1 MPLFSFI
8 RRSGFFIFFA
18 IFLLLSSCL
27 SRKADYGIPDFTDER
42 IFVKE
47 TEDIKKERETAPLR
61 SLWRSALLVREM
73 QKRPDDFENK
83 DSFLGPA
90 QVLFDECASYM
101 QKLVS
106 EKNRDKKYA
115 DALRFAESLETAY
128 SALGLA
134 FEPNAEFSKAR
145 MEADTAFKN
154 LPVLQSR
161 QADKTLADLIQG
173 SVTVWVDLG
182 VKVEK
187 GMGYAARVI
196 GSGFFIDERGY
207 IVTNHHVIADL
218 VDPKYEGYG
227 KLYIKKASDS
237 ETRIPAKVIGWD
249 KTLDLALLKTEIR
262 PPSVFTLGS
271 SENLAVGE
279 RIYAIGSPAGLE
291 STITSGIV
299 SSFDRKLLST
309 VSVMQIDAAVNS
321 GNSGGPLVNEK
332 GEVQGIVFAGLPAF
346 QGLNFAIP
354 VEYLKAVL
362 ELLYS
367 GGEVRHAWMGAY
379 GRTFKHKPSDQ
390 TGAGVEILYVM
401 PGSSASRAGLL
412 PGDIVSAVNGKA
424 VRNIEDL
431 QFVLI
436 GCRPDSLVRIEY
448 RRPAK
453 TETAPPDDKVRAD
466 NKTAAE
472 GKTGADNKTP
482 ADGKQQS
489 ADDKVG
495 AQIPGEALVC
505 FNVRPEYP
513 GKTIYEREAENRMFY
528 PLFGMEL
535 VPSSVGNKRKF
546 TVRSVVKGGIAD
558 ESGFS
563 PNDPVEIIRTKL
575 FEDEGAVY
583 AEIYTKK
590 RKSGYLD
597 VNLAV
602 GAPLDSLYLF

>member
-1 MPLFSFI
+1 MALPMFI
-8 RRSGFFIFFA
+8 RRTGFLFFLGV
-18 IFLLLSSCL
+18 FLLLGSCL
-27 SRKADYGIPDFTDER
+27 SRKAGYDIPDFTDER
-42 IFVKE
+42 IFTKE
-47 TEDIKKERETAPLR
+47 TDDIKKEREAEPMR

-73 QKRPDDFENK
+73 TARSDDFEHK
-83 DSFLGPA
+83 TSFLRRA
-90 QVLFDECASYM
+90 QGLFDECALYT
-101 QKLVS
+101 QNLVY
-106 EKNRDKKYA
+106 EKNRDKEYA
-115 DALRFAESLETAY
+115 DALLLAESLETAY
-128 SALGLA
+128 TAVGFV
-134 FEPNAEFSKAR
+134 FEQRDEFTKAR
-145 MEADTAFKN
+145 IEAETAFKN
-154 LPVLQSR
+154 LPVL
-161 QADKTLADLIQG
+161 AVTAEEKTLAALIQG

-207 IVTNHHVIADL
+207 IITNHHVIADL

-249 KTLDLALLKTEIR
+249 ETLDIALLKTEIK

-271 SENLAVGE
+271 SKNIAVGE

-299 SSFDRKLLST
+299 SSFDRNLLST

-354 VEYLKAVL
+354 VEYLKTVL

-367 GGEVRHAWMGAY
+367 GGEVRHAWIGAY
-379 GRTFKHKPSDQ
+379 GRTFKNKPSDKAG
-390 TGAGVEILYVM
+390 TGVEILYIM
-401 PGSSASRAGLL
+401 PGSSASRSGLL
-412 PGDIVSAVNGKA
+412 PGDIISAVNGKN
-424 VRNIEDL
+424 VDSLEDL
-431 QFVLI
+431 QTLLI
-436 GCRPDSLVRIEY
+436 SCKSESLALIEY
-448 RRPAK
+448 RRPEKKMRSESENAPEKNTKQNAQTVYSFYGDVLNLPVHK
-453 TETAPPDDKVRAD
+453 TLVYLDVRS
-466 NKTAAE
+466 K
-472 GKTGADNKTP
+472 
-482 ADGKQQS
+482 
-489 ADDKVG
+489 
-495 AQIPGEALVC
+495 
-505 FNVRPEYP
+505 YP
-513 GKTIYEREAENRMFY
+513 GKEIYERDAEYRVFY

-535 VPSSVGNKRKF
+535 IPSSVGNKRKF
-546 TVRSVVKGGIAD
+546 TVQSIVKGGIAD

-563 PNDPVEIIRTKL
+563 VNDPVEIIRTKI
-575 FEDEGAVY
+575 FEDDGAVY
-583 AEIYTKK
+583 AELYTKK

-602 GAPLDSLYLF
+602 GAPLDSLYFF

>member
-1 MPLFSFI
+1 MPPFTSMRRPAFLFFLCM
-8 RRSGFFIFFA
+8 
-18 IFLLLSSCL
+18 FLLCASCL
-27 SRKADYGIPDFTDER
+27 SRKADYGIPDFTDR
-42 IFVKE
+42 QIFNKE
-47 TEDIKKERETAPLR
+47 IEHIKNERETSPLR
-61 SLWRSALLVREM
+61 SLWRAALLVRETDA
-73 QKRPDDFENK
+73 RPDDFEHK
-83 DSFLGPA
+83 DDCIRRA
-90 QVLFDECASYM
+90 RALFDECASYT

-106 EKNRDKKYA
+106 EKNRDTQYA

-134 FEPNAEFSKAR
+134 FEPSAEFAKAR
-145 MEADTAFKN
+145 IEAETAFKN
-154 LPVLQSR
+154 LPVLPSR
-161 QADKTLADLIQG
+161 QADKTLAGLIQG

-207 IVTNHHVIADL
+207 IITNHHVIADL

-249 KTLDLALLKTEIR
+249 KTLDLALLKTEIK

-354 VEYLKAVL
+354 VEYLKTVL

-367 GGEVRHAWMGAY
+367 GGETEHAWMGAY
-379 GRTFKHKPSDQ
+379 GRTFKHKPSDK
-390 TGAGVEILYVM
+390 TGAGVEILYLM

-436 GCRPDSLVRIEY
+436 GCRPDSLARIAY

-472 GKTGADNKTP
+472 GK
-482 ADGKQQS
+482 QQPP
-489 ADDKVG
+489 DDKVG
-495 AQIPGEALVC
+495 AQIPGEALVYLD
-505 FNVRPEYP
+505 VRSEYP
-513 GKTIYEREAENRMFY
+513 GKTIYEREAEYRMFY

-535 VPSSVGNKRKF
+535 VHSSVGNKRKF

-583 AEIYTKK
+583 AELYTKK

-597 VNLAV
+597 VNFAV

>member
-1 MPLFSFI
+1 MPFSIVMRRAGFLFFVC
-8 RRSGFFIFFA
+8 
-18 IFLLLSSCL
+18 IFLLFGSCL
-27 SRKADYGIPDFTDER
+27 SRKADYDIPDFTDER
-42 IFVKE
+42 IFAKE
-47 TEDIKKERETAPLR
+47 TEDIKKAREAEPLR

-73 QKRPDDFENK
+73 TARPDDFELK
-83 DSFLGPA
+83 HSFLSRA
-90 QVLFDECASYM
+90 QTLFDECASHAE
-101 QKLVS
+101 KLVY
-106 EKNRDKKYA
+106 EKNADKKYA
-115 DALRFAESLETAY
+115 NALRLAESLENAY
-128 SALGLA
+128 AAVGLL
-134 FEPNAEFSKAR
+134 FEQREDFIKAR
-145 MEADTAFKN
+145 IEAETAFKN
-154 LPVLQSR
+154 LPVLASETG
-161 QADKTLADLIQG
+161 KKSLADLIQG

-237 ETRIPAKVIGWD
+237 DTRIPAKVIGWD
-249 KTLDLALLKTEIR
+249 KTLDLALLKTEIK
-262 PPSVFTLGS
+262 PPAVFRFGS
-271 SENLAVGE
+271 SENLDVGE

-299 SSFDRKLLST
+299 SSFDRNLLST

-346 QGLNFAIP
+346 EGLNFAIP
-354 VEYLKAVL
+354 VEYLKTVL

-367 GGEVRHAWMGAY
+367 GGEVRHSWIGAY
-379 GRTFKHKPSDQ
+379 GRTFKNKPADK

-412 PGDIVSAVNGKA
+412 PGDIVCAVNGKN
-424 VRNIEDL
+424 VGSLEDL
-431 QFVLI
+431 QALLI
-436 GCRPDSLVRIEY
+436 SCKSESLALIQY
-448 RRPAK
+448 RRPVKAERAESGEGKAAADGKK
-453 TETAPPDDKVRAD
+453 TLVNGKAAAD
-466 NKTAAE
+466 NKMPAE
-472 GKTGADNKTP
+472 T
-482 ADGKQQS
+482 S
-489 ADDKVG
+489 VKV
-495 AQIPGEALVC
+495 LVHLD
-505 FNVRPEYP
+505 VRNEYP
-513 GKTIYEREAENRMFY
+513 GKEIYEREAEYRMFY

-546 TVRSVVKGGIAD
+546 TVQSIVKGGIAD

-575 FEDEGAVY
+575 FEDDGAVY
-583 AEIYTKK
+583 AELYTKK

-602 GAPLDSLYLF
+602 GAPLDSLYFF

>member
-1 MPLFSFI
+1 MPFSIVMRRAGFLFFLC
-8 RRSGFFIFFA
+8 
-18 IFLLLSSCL
+18 IFLLFGSCL
-27 SRKADYGIPDFTDER
+27 SRKADYDIPDIPDFTDER
-42 IFVKE
+42 IFAKE
-47 TEDIKKERETAPLR
+47 TEDIKKAREAEPLR

-73 QKRPDDFENK
+73 TARPDDFELK
-83 DSFLGPA
+83 DSFLSRA
-90 QVLFDECASYM
+90 QTLFDECASHT
-101 QKLVS
+101 QKLVY
-106 EKNRDKKYA
+106 EKNADKKYA
-115 DALRFAESLETAY
+115 DALRLAESLENAY
-128 SALGLA
+128 AAVGLV
-134 FEPNAEFSKAR
+134 FEQREDFTKAR
-145 MEADTAFKN
+145 IEAETAFKN
-154 LPVLQSR
+154 LPVLASETG
-161 QADKTLADLIQG
+161 KKSLADLIQG

-227 KLYIKKASDS
+227 KLYIKKASDPD
-237 ETRIPAKVIGWD
+237 TRIPAKVIGWD
-249 KTLDLALLKTEIR
+249 KTLDLALLKTEIK

-271 SENLAVGE
+271 SENLDVGE

-354 VEYLKAVL
+354 VEYLKTVL

-367 GGEVRHAWMGAY
+367 GGEVRHVWIGAY
-379 GRTFKHKPSDQ
+379 GRTFKNKSSDK

-412 PGDIVSAVNGKA
+412 PGDIVHAVNGKN
-424 VRNIEDL
+424 VGSLEDL
-431 QFVLI
+431 QALLI
-436 GCRPDSLVRIEY
+436 SCKSESLALIQY
-448 RRPAK
+448 RRPVKAERAESEEGK
-453 TETAPPDDKVRAD
+453 AAAD
-466 NKTAAE
+466 NKMPAE
-472 GKTGADNKTP
+472 TSGK
-482 ADGKQQS
+482 
-489 ADDKVG
+489 V
-495 AQIPGEALVC
+495 LVHLD
-505 FNVRPEYP
+505 VRNEYP
-513 GKTIYEREAENRMFY
+513 GKEIYEREAEYRMFY

-535 VPSSVGNKRKF
+535 VPSSAGNKRRF
-546 TVRSVVKGGIAD
+546 TVQSIVKGGIAD

-575 FEDEGAVY
+575 FEDDGAVY
-583 AEIYTKK
+583 AELYTKK

-602 GAPLDSLYLF
+602 GAPLDSLYFF

>member
-1 MPLFSFI
+1 MPFSIVMRRTGFLFFLCVFL
-8 RRSGFFIFFA
+8 FFG
-18 IFLLLSSCL
+18 SCL
-27 SRKADYGIPDFTDER
+27 SRKADYDIPDFTDES
-42 IFVKE
+42 IFAKE
-47 TEDIKKERETAPLR
+47 TEDIKKAREAEPLR
-61 SLWRSALLVREM
+61 SLWRSVLLVRGINA
-73 QKRPDDFENK
+73 RPDDFELK
-83 DSFLGPA
+83 DSFLSRA
-90 QVLFDECASYM
+90 QALFDECASHTE
-101 QKLVS
+101 KLVY
-106 EKNRDKKYA
+106 EKNADKKYA
-115 DALRFAESLETAY
+115 DALRLAESLENAYTAV
-128 SALGLA
+128 GLV
-134 FEPNAEFSKAR
+134 FEQRDDFTKAR
-145 MEADTAFKN
+145 IEAETAFKN
-154 LPVLQSR
+154 LPVLTSE
-161 QADKTLADLIQG
+161 AGKKSLADLIQG

-237 ETRIPAKVIGWD
+237 DTRIPAKVIGWD
-249 KTLDLALLKTEIR
+249 KTLDLALLKTEIK
-262 PPSVFTLGS
+262 PPSIFTLGS
-271 SENLAVGE
+271 SENLDVGE

-346 QGLNFAIP
+346 EGLNFAIP
-354 VEYLKAVL
+354 VEYLKTVL

-367 GGEVRHAWMGAY
+367 GGEVRHSWIGAY
-379 GRTFKHKPSDQ
+379 GRTFKNKPSDK

-412 PGDIVSAVNGKA
+412 PGDIVCAVNGKN
-424 VRNIEDL
+424 VGSLEDL
-431 QFVLI
+431 QALLI
-436 GCRPDSLVRIEY
+436 SCKSESLALIQY
-448 RRPAK
+448 RRPVKAERA
-453 TETAPPDDKVRAD
+453 ETAESKAAADSKKTAD
-466 NKTAAE
+466 NKMPAE
-472 GKTGADNKTP
+472 TSGK
-482 ADGKQQS
+482 
-489 ADDKVG
+489 V
-495 AQIPGEALVC
+495 LVYLD
-505 FNVRPEYP
+505 VRNEYP
-513 GKTIYEREAENRMFY
+513 GREIYEREAEYRMFY

-535 VPSSVGNKRKF
+535 VPSSAGNKRKF
-546 TVRSVVKGGIAD
+546 TVQSIVKGGIAD

-575 FEDEGAVY
+575 FEDDGAVY
-583 AEIYTKK
+583 AELYTKK

-602 GAPLDSLYLF
+602 GAPLDSLYFF